1 MSKETTANNE
11 TMNFSILKLAYEKQ
25 IQATIFHHDL
35 AYKIFSW
42 SNTILLAILGFSLSQ
57 SNTLTASDRV
67 FLTCAVLI
75 LFLVVFIWQ
84 SRNRLESIEHA
95 QNVARIDELF
105 HLNTPGYFG
114 GENAVIQRW
123 HSTVP
128 KWRAQFGIVHYNIAV
143 CAMTIVV
150 ILALWR

>member
-1 MSKETTANNE
+1 MGENYHIEKG
-11 TMNFSILKLAYEKQ
+11 SIDFDVLKLAYEKQ

-57 SNTLTASDRV
+57 NAKLDFQDRI

-75 LFLVVFIWQ
+75 LFIVVFVWQ

-105 HLNTPGYFG
+105 HLKTPGYFG
-114 GENAVIQRW
+114 EEPIIKKW
-123 HSTVP
+123 HSRLP
-128 KWRAQFGIVHYNIAV
+128 KWRARLGIIHYNIAV
-143 CAMTIVV
+143 FAMTLVV